1 MNFSMLSVCLLTL
14 VQLSIALPQIVSV
27 QGIVANESAK
37 IRPTASHYV
46 QLQNSLKT
54 NFVTLQNTPRLV
66 RMSFH
71 DLLNFN
77 KATGSGGA
85 QGCLFDARVA
95 AFKENGG
102 LNGTAQVLKKFVET
116 RFPNVAFSSGDIISL
131 AGKVAIEAAYP
142 CLTIKWSFGR
152 PSCTQNEIESG
163 PGPEINTL
171 AKMRPFLKRYGL
183 TLTEMATLTTGAHA
197 VAGSR
202 NTAATSGIFSFTFA
216 KVTSGVDFIKKTVRA
231 KQMIDFGTWFG
242 NFAGSPTSTFPD
254 LTFGR
259 FPSDM
264 MFFPDTVAKTG
275 ATPDRSP
282 EIAAVQSTFLAHTDA
297 TFNKAFGA
305 VFAKMLE
312 IGTSNL
318 TLLSP
323 GAARC

>member
-1 MNFSMLSVCLLTL
+1 MI
-14 VQLSIALPQIVSV
+14 LSILLVHLLALLQHATVLA
-27 QGIVANESAK
+27 QTK
-37 IRPTASHYV
+37 IRPTSSHFG
-46 QLQNSLKT
+46 QLQNTLKT
-54 NFVTLQNTPRLV
+54 SFVTPQNIPILV

-77 KATGSGGA
+77 RATGSGGA

-102 LNGTAQVLKKFVET
+102 LNGTAQALKKFVET
-116 RFPNVAFSSGDIISL
+116 RFPTIAFSSGDIISL

-142 CLTIKWSFGR
+142 CLTIRWSFGR
-152 PSCTQNEIESG
+152 RSCTQNEIESG

-171 AKMRPFLKRYGL
+171 AKMQPFLNRYGL

-197 VAGSR
+197 VARSK
-202 NTAATSGIFSFTFA
+202 NTFATSGIASFTFA
-216 KVTSGVDFIKKTVRA
+216 KITSGVDFIKKTVGA
-231 KQMIDFGTWFG
+231 KQMINFGTWFG
-242 NFAGSPTSTFPD
+242 NFPGTPSSTFTD
-254 LTFGR
+254 VTFGR

-282 EIAAVQSTFLAHTDA
+282 AIAAVQKTLLAHTDA
-297 TFNKAFGA
+297 TFNRAFGA

-318 TLLSP
+318 TPLST